1 MRSYAPYDKTKK
13 GHFNGKKKER
23 KERTSDEWDVRID
36 CDKTYAEE
44 ICTNLRNAEGMLV
57 YALVSGI
64 EKSDTEQHVP
74 SHLPEPR
81 GGSSTY
87 GSANNHV
94 HIALIF
100 KYHLRRDQ
108 VLAVCRGLF
117 KKTDEYCTPR
127 NKKFTY
133 AGWYMHHAK
142 LDWKLVNEPPVR
154 MEIGV
159 LPEDDSTEYNL
170 ASIKR
175 LYKKFG
181 CDDLSQSALLKS
193 RFSKY
198 LD

>member
-36 CDKTYAEE
+36 CDKTYADE

-57 YALVSGI
+57 YALVSGL
-64 EKSDTEQHVP
+64 EQP
-74 SHLPEPR
+74 DAADQS
-81 GGSSTY
+81 Y
-87 GSANNHV
+87 GSRQIHC

-108 VLAVCRGLF
+108 VLAVCRGLV
-117 KKTDEYCTPR
+117 KKTEEYCTPR

-142 LDWKLVNEPPVR
+142 LDWKLVKEPPVR
-154 MEIGV
+154 LEIGV

-198 LD
+198 LDE